1 MIKFKTLKVKGFKS
15 FVEPTEIL
23 IENGLTGI
31 VGPNGCG
38 KSNLLEAFRFVM
50 GELAPKQMRGNELD
64 DVIFNGTTGRPA
76 WDIAEVTIDLDNKE
90 RKAPSLFNQN
100 DEIEVT
106 RRIWRGEGSEYRVNG
121 KEVRLK
127 DVQLLFADAATGARS
142 TSMVSQGRVGA
153 IIAAKPEQR
162 RILLEEAAGITGL
175 HSRRHEAELRLN
187 STETNLER
195 VKDVL
200 KTQEEQLEI
209 LIKQSKQAKRYKNIQ
224 QDITKAR
231 AAVFYKK
238 WQIEKNKLDETSI
251 KMKSQDSLI
260 MTQTQEVAKI
270 NVEYEKVQEI
280 LPNLRLEENKIASD
294 LQRLTINLD
303 NQEKEIYRAN
313 TAVEET
319 QIRIE
324 QIKNDI
330 KREEF
335 LFNEA
340 KENIDRVRDEK
351 SLLEKQQGDLFLKS
365 NDNNAIENNLTTNKN
380 DNPIIDYIDFEDGY
394 EKAVA
399 AVFSDELLASISDE
413 QSSFW
418 RILNFKENSE
428 FPDHIR
434 KFSSFIKAPENLK
447 KKLEFIGFIEDK
459 TNVLELQNQ
468 LHLGQVLVS
477 SLGEIWRW
485 DGYVSKGK
493 QNSSTKAILEQLK
506 NRRLKQLSAEEK
518 KWQDI
523 LTKAQQ
529 RIDEL
534 KDRENNL
541 TTALSNLRSVPNNI
555 NLEKTRLQKLIDDN
569 KSSYDKISNKL
580 RQTEQT
586 SSEINKKLKLEEIKL
601 NELREE
607 KIRIEGSISI
617 IKEAIK
623 QLGVQAKE
631 RLNTELEKLF
641 DIAELNPKKELAE
654 LDDLERR
661 LERLIAEQ
669 ERLGGVNLL
678 AEEEA
683 KQLEEK
689 VNNIKK
695 DQSDLLAAIVKLRE
709 AIDTLNTEGRQR
721 LLAAY
726 GIVNENFQKL
736 FTQLFGG
743 GKAYLQ
749 FTDESDPLQAG
760 LEIYASPPGK
770 KLQNLSL
777 LSGGEQALTALSLL
791 FAVFLSNPAPICVL
805 DEVDAP
811 LDDTNVD
818 RFCTLVEEIARTSA
832 TKFLVITHHRMT
844 MARVDRLFGVTM
856 PEQGVSQLVSVDLEK
871 AIELRENEEII
882 ANE

>member
-1 MIKFKTLKVKGFKS
+1 MIKFKKLKLKGFKS
-15 FVEPTEIL
+15 FVEPTEIR

-38 KSNLLEAFRFVM
+38 KSNLVEAFRFVM
-50 GELAPKQMRGNELD
+50 GELSPKQMRGSELD
-64 DVIFNGTTGRPA
+64 DVIFNGTSGRPA
-76 WDIAEVTIDLDNKE
+76 WDIAEVTIDLDNTD
-90 RKAPSLFNQN
+90 RKAPSLFNQQ

-142 TSMVSQGRVGA
+142 TSMVSQGRIGA
-153 IIAAKPEQR
+153 IIVAKPEQR
-162 RILLEEAAGITGL
+162 RTLLEEAAGITGL

-200 KTQEEQLEI
+200 KAQEEQLEI
-209 LIKQSKQAKRYKNIQ
+209 LRKQSKQAKRYKNIQ

-238 WQIEKNKLDETSI
+238 WLIEKNKHEEASE
-251 KMKSQDSLI
+251 KMRVQNELVNN
-260 MTQTQEVAKI
+260 QTQEVAKKNI
-270 NVEYEKVQEI
+270 EYEKIQNT
-280 LPNLRLEENKIASD
+280 LPDMRMEENKISSE
-294 LQRLTINLD
+294 LQRLSINLD

-313 TAVEET
+313 TSVEET

-330 KREEF
+330 KREQF
-335 LFNEA
+335 LFDDAKNNIERVNE
-340 KENIDRVRDEK
+340 EK
-351 SLLEKQQGDLFLKS
+351 ILLEKQQGDLFF
-365 NDNNAIENNLTTNKN
+365 DENNTENLENAPNSKN
-380 DNPIIDYIDFEDGY
+380 NPIIDYIDFEDGY
-394 EKAVA
+394 EQAVA
-399 AVFSDELLASISDE
+399 AAFSDELLASINEE
-413 QSSFW
+413 QASFW
-418 RILNFKENSE
+418 RILKTVSHSK
-428 FPDHIR
+428 FPDSIK
-434 KFSSFIKAPENLK
+434 KFSTFVKSPDNLK
-447 KKLEFIGFIEDK
+447 KKLEFIGLIEDK
-459 TNVLELQNQ
+459 TNITDLQNQ
-468 LHLGQVLVS
+468 LTPGQVLIS
-477 SLGEIWRW
+477 KSGEIWRW

-493 QNSSTKAILEQLK
+493 QSSSTKIVLEQLK
-506 NRRLKQLSAEEK
+506 NRRIKQLSVEEK
-518 KWQDI
+518 KWNEI
-523 LTKAQQ
+523 MNKAQQ
-529 RIDEL
+529 RLDEL
-534 KDRENNL
+534 KDREKNL
-541 TTALSNLRSVPNNI
+541 TTALSNLRSVPENI
-555 NLEKTRLQKLIDDN
+555 TSEKIRLQKLIDEN
-569 KSSYDKISNKL
+569 KSKYETIANKL
-580 RQTEQT
+580 RETEQI
-586 SSEINKKLKLEEIKL
+586 SNEFNKKLKIEEVKL
-601 NELREE
+601 NEIREE

-617 IKEAIK
+617 VDETIK
-623 QLGVQAKE
+623 QLASQVKE
-631 RLNTELEKLF
+631 RLNSELEELF
-641 DIAELNPKKELAE
+641 NLAELNPNKPILE
-654 LDDLERR
+654 LDNLEKR

-683 KQLEEK
+683 KELEEK
-689 VNNIKK
+689 VGSIKK
-695 DQSDLLAAIVKLRE
+695 DQGDLLAAIAKLRE

-743 GKAYLQ
+743 GKAYLK

-760 LEIYASPPGK
+760 LEIFASPPGK

-818 RFCTLVEEIARTSA
+818 RFCSLVEEIAKTSS

-844 MARVDRLFGVTM
+844 MARVNRLFGVTM
-856 PEQGVSQLVSVDLEK
+856 PEQGISQIVSVDLEK
-871 AIELRENEEII
+871 AIKIREIDE
-882 ANE
+882 

>member
-1 MIKFKTLKVKGFKS
+1 MIKFKKLKLKGFKS
-15 FVEPTEIL
+15 FVEPTEIR

-38 KSNLLEAFRFVM
+38 KSNLVEAFRFVM
-50 GELAPKQMRGNELD
+50 GELSPKQMRGSELD
-64 DVIFNGTTGRPA
+64 DVIFNGTSGRPS
-76 WDIAEVTIDLDNKE
+76 WDIAEVTIDLDNSD

-142 TSMVSQGRVGA
+142 TSMVSQGRIGA
-153 IIAAKPEQR
+153 IIVAKPEQR
-162 RILLEEAAGITGL
+162 RTLLEEAAGITGL

-200 KTQEEQLEI
+200 KAQEEQLEV
-209 LIKQSKQAKRYKNIQ
+209 LRKQSKQAKRYKNIQ

-238 WQIEKNKLDETSI
+238 WLIEKNKHEEASE
-251 KMKSQDSLI
+251 KMATQNELVNN
-260 MTQTQEVAKI
+260 QTQEVAKK
-270 NVEYEKVQEI
+270 NVEYEKVQQL
-280 LPNLRLEENKIASD
+280 LPNMREEENKVSSE
-294 LQRLTINLD
+294 LQRLSINLD

-313 TAVEET
+313 TSVEET

-330 KREEF
+330 KREQF
-335 LFNEA
+335 LFDDA
-340 KENIDRVRDEK
+340 KNNTERVHEEK
-351 SLLEKQQGDLFLKS
+351 LLLEKQQGDLFIDENS
-365 NDNNAIENNLTTNKN
+365 NRNLENTTNSKN
-380 DNPIIDYIDFEDGY
+380 NPIIDYIDFEDGY
-394 EKAVA
+394 EQAVA
-399 AVFSDELLASISDE
+399 AAFSDELLASINEE
-413 QSSFW
+413 QPSFW
-418 RILNFKENSE
+418 RILESNNDSK
-428 FPDHIR
+428 FPDKIK
-434 KFSSFIKAPENLK
+434 KFSTFIKSPDNLK
-447 KKLEFIGFIEDK
+447 RKLEFIGLIDDK
-459 TNVLELQNQ
+459 SNILELQNQ
-468 LHLGQVLVS
+468 LTPGQILIS
-477 SLGEIWRW
+477 KSGEIWRW

-493 QNSSTKAILEQLK
+493 QSSSTKVVLEQLK
-506 NRRLKQLSAEEK
+506 NRRIKQLSSEEK
-518 KWQDI
+518 KWKEI
-523 LTKAQQ
+523 MHKAQQ
-529 RIDEL
+529 RLEEL
-534 KDRENNL
+534 KDREKNL
-541 TTALSNLRSVPNNI
+541 TTALSNLRSVPENI
-555 NLEKTRLQKLIDDN
+555 TSEKIRLQKLIDEN
-569 KSSYDKISNKL
+569 KISYEKIANKL
-580 RQTEQT
+580 RETEQN
-586 SSEINKKLKLEEIKL
+586 SNEINKKLKIEEVKL

-617 IKEAIK
+617 IDETIK
-623 QLGVQAKE
+623 QLASQVNE
-631 RLNTELEKLF
+631 RLNSELKDLF
-641 DIAELNPKKELAE
+641 NLAELNPSKPIME
-654 LDDLERR
+654 LDGLEKR
-661 LERLIAEQ
+661 LERLISEQ

-683 KQLEEK
+683 KELEEK
-689 VNNIKK
+689 VSNIKK
-695 DQSDLLAAIVKLRE
+695 DQGDLLAAIAKLRE

-743 GKAYLQ
+743 GKAYLK

-818 RFCTLVEEIARTSA
+818 RFCSLVEEIAKSSS

-844 MARVDRLFGVTM
+844 MARVNRLFGVTM
-856 PEQGVSQLVSVDLEK
+856 PEQGISQIVSVDLEK
-871 AIELRENEEII
+871 AIKIREADE
-882 ANE
+882 